1 MAVVYGALMVLA
13 LIGMIIC
20 SKKQKTNPAMQPVA
34 FVLFIVVVIGAI
46 MLLREMNV
54 FGGNDSLLSNEL
66 KFYTSQGNE
75 VGIFLAKENG
85 GKKVLFVA
93 DPGFETSDNIKSLV
107 DAFKKGYGSENVVVD
122 TIALPDDQKD
132 APMPLYMIMKAKDF
146 DALLEK
152 HADCQVVVTSIGL
165 PGDVNKMKF
174 WRMAAD
180 KRPALFLLGLP
191 SGRIDGLADQIK
203 KGVVAGVVVSNPQ
216 AKYDVPAPSDPAE
229 AFAIRYILVDKS
241 NVDANAASLNN

>member
-75 VGIFLAKENG
+75 VGKFLAKENG

-107 DAFKKGYGSENVVVD
+107 DAFKKGYGSEDVVVD

-152 HADCQVVVTSIGL
+152 HPDCQVVVTSIGL
-165 PGDVNKMKF
+165 PSDVNKMKF

-216 AKYDVPAPSDPAE
+216 AKYDVPAPGDPAK
-229 AFAIRYILVDKS
+229 AFEIRYILVDKS

>member
-75 VGIFLAKENG
+75 VGKFLAKENG

-180 KRPALFLLGLP
+180 K
-191 SGRIDGLADQIK
+191 IK

>member
-1 MAVVYGALMVLA
+1 
-13 LIGMIIC
+13 
-20 SKKQKTNPAMQPVA
+20 
-34 FVLFIVVVIGAI
+34 
-46 MLLREMNV
+46 
-54 FGGNDSLLSNEL
+54 
-66 KFYTSQGNE
+66 
-75 VGIFLAKENG
+75 
-85 GKKVLFVA
+85 
-93 DPGFETSDNIKSLV
+93 
-107 DAFKKGYGSENVVVD
+107 
-122 TIALPDDQKD
+122 
-132 APMPLYMIMKAKDF
+132 MIMKAKDF